1 MNEPLAPEVEA
12 LALAELAKRVKS
24 RTDAVK
30 ATFSQRYP
38 DGHKD
43 TFRVDGMKLGSV
55 YRSDPDPK
63 WQVTDWAVLHAH
75 LREFPGN
82 VETIYEI
89 SDETQAVA
97 YLAEHAPHLLV
108 ELTRV
113 NPEAVTAALEQSAAT
128 GTPAA
133 PGISLVK
140 PSGVLTVRPDAA
152 AGVAVER
159 LVTTGRMT
167 WDARPVL
174 EAGEVAS

>member
-1 MNEPLAPEVEA
+1 MTTPLPPEAEA
-12 LALAELAKRVKS
+12 LALAELGKRVKA

-38 DGHKD
+38 DGHRE
-43 TFRVDGMKLGSV
+43 TFRVDGLKLGMI

-63 WQVTDWAVLHAH
+63 WTVTDREALDKH

-82 VETIYEI
+82 LVTVYEI
-89 SDETQAVA
+89 ADEESAIDV
-97 YLAEHAPHLLV
+97 LHNVAPHLLV
-108 ELTRV
+108 EIARV
-113 NPEAVTAALEQSAAT
+113 NPAVVQAALDRSAAA
-128 GTPAA
+128 GEPAA

-140 PSGVLTVRPDAA
+140 PSGVLTVKPDAQ

-159 LVTTGRMT
+159 LVNTGRMT
-167 WDARPVL
+167 WDARPIL